1 MSTVNVK
8 TTVNLKMLHPRAPQK
23 FNTFN
28 TFNTFDLAAAFYR
41 SKQHAVAMSRHSERD
56 RSPTITCST
65 SNVRDQKTTG
75 STLCRHRSA

>member
-1 MSTVNVK
+1 VK
-8 TTVNLKMLHPRAPQK
+8 TTVKMLHPRAPQK

-28 TFNTFDLAAAFYR
+28 TYNTFNTFDLAAAFFR
-41 SKQHAVAMSRHSERD
+41 SKQHAVAMSRHAERD